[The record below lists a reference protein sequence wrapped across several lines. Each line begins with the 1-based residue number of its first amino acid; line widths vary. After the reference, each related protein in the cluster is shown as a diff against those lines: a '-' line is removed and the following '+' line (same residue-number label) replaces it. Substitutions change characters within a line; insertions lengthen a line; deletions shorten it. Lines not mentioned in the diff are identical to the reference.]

1 MSNKLHDFDDNNVKG
16 RAPITKQINAI
27 KEEWKKVHTN
37 IIQVEKT
44 GNYQIEDEKPKIITP
59 VVAQLKV
66 TLQEINPN
74 ISKLKKKLANDPNNK
89 KRAEWEENLG
99 RLQIQKMAIL
109 KSIEQA

>member
-1 MSNKLHDFDDNNVKG
+1 MSNKLHDFEDNDVKG
-16 RAPITKQINAI
+16 RALVTKKINEI

-37 IIQVEKT
+37 IIQVERT
-44 GNYQIEDEKPKIITP
+44 GNYQITEQPKIISP
-59 VVAQLKV
+59 IVAQLKV

-99 RLQIQKMAIL
+99 RLQIQKKAIL
-109 KSIEQA
+109 KSIEEA